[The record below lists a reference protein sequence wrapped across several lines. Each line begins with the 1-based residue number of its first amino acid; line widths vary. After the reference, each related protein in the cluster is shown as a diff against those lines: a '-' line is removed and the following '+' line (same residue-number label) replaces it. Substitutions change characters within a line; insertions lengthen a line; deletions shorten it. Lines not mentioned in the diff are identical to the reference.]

1 MRIIPT
7 GIPVLDEILDG
18 GLTEGSLT
26 LISGYAGS
34 GKSTLASQI
43 AYNYV
48 KNYGQP
54 VLYVNFT
61 ESKDSFYLHMSK
73 FGFNFKEYE
82 EKGLF
87 HYIEAVPGSLRRTEE
102 LLARLKDFIK
112 EKKVSMLIIDSVSA
126 MLAPLEINEARRLFT
141 SIINHLTRIHK
152 VTVIATAEMRIGEE
166 RVGMGFEEFIADNI
180 FVLSFEE
187 RDNLIYRK
195 MEIRKTRFSHTE
207 RIRFE
212 FILSDEGI
220 RIYSP
225 LIKEY
230 EHKFSGERLP
240 TGIRKLDDML
250 GGGLVKGC
258 LAIFIGPVGTG
269 KSLVALSVAVTNAIL
284 GKKSLFISFME
295 GEEQLK
301 FRSRMMFGDIS
312 ILESN
317 GRLKF
322 SYINPVLYTVGTIIH
337 KINQLIEET
346 KPDVLIVD
354 SLHMIK
360 LAHRG
365 INLPEFL
372 YLLRHLIR
380 SNDMVGLITIVCNA
394 GEAVC
399 GEYSSMADIVVLFEL
414 RRVDDEAERTVLV
427 IKSIAPETY
436 DKPSRIIIKD
446 WKIDLE

>member
-1 MRIIPT
+1 
-7 GIPVLDEILDG
+7 
-18 GLTEGSLT
+18 
-26 LISGYAGS
+26 
-34 GKSTLASQI
+34 
-43 AYNYV
+43 
-48 KNYGQP
+48 
-54 VLYVNFT
+54 
-61 ESKDSFYLHMSK
+61 MSK

-82 EKGLF
+82 DKGLF
-87 HYIEAVPGSLRRTEE
+87 HYVEAVPGSMRRTEE
-102 LLARLKDFIK
+102 LLTRLKDFIK
-112 EKKVSMLIIDSVSA
+112 ERKVSMLVIDSVSA

-337 KINQLIEET
+337 KINQLIEEV

-360 LAHRG
+360 LTHKG

-372 YLLRHLIR
+372 YLLKHLIKA
-380 SNDMVGLITIVCNA
+380 NNMVGLITIVCDA
-394 GEAVC
+394 REAVC
-399 GEYSSMADIVVLFEL
+399 EEYSSLADTVVLFEL
-414 RRVDDEAERTVLV
+414 RRIDDEAERTVLV

-446 WKIDLE
+446 WKISLE